1 MTTEQLQEK
10 VQKAIQRAEKDG
22 TALLSFEDHETEES
36 EKAGMILMDAGFD
49 CEPKFQSRQY
59 YTVSDT
65 DGVSLYLTIV
75 K

>member
-36 EKAGMILMDAGFD
+36 EKAGFALMDAGFD
-49 CEPKFQSRQY
+49 CEPKLQSRQY
-59 YTVSDT
+59 YTVSDI

>member
-1 MTTEQLQEK
+1 MITEQLQEK

-36 EKAGMILMDAGFD
+36 EKAGFALMDAGFD
-49 CEPKFQSRQY
+49 CEPKLQSRQY
-59 YTVSDT
+59 YTVSDI